1 MEVLS
6 IARKVVSY
14 LAWNDDD
21 GKVFQK
27 YLEQFR
33 RNFNKISLPWPN
45 LCLPPARSVSSNPKF
60 VSWKSKQVQFNLQR
74 EFVFLISA
82 IARLMTPKPN
92 KLDTT
97 NEGSNEG
104 RKNVPSTNLLSNG
117 PTLASFYI
125 YFRSFQTTVKIYN
138 K

>member
-1 MEVLS
+1 MTVKYFKSILS
-6 IARKVVSY
+6 SSGEILIKLVCPDPIYAS
-14 LAWNDDD
+14 
-21 GKVFQK
+21 
-27 YLEQFR
+27 
-33 RNFNKISLPWPN
+33 
-45 LCLPPARSVSSNPKF
+45 PPARSVSSNPKF